1 MTEDKNQELKLS
13 TISEAQ
19 KNYVSIARNYFSPK
33 GKGANL
39 SLLKKIFL
47 WSSLLMSL
55 GIMLPQVLSESKRQE
70 VAEEI
75 MADHNKATG
84 SEQIEIPAIQ
94 NDDASRG
101 KKTPSDSGGGG
112 KRQSVDKI
120 KSIDLRS
127 QGSPPAGSEAFATL
141 ISGGANGM
149 VKAMLT
155 ENLTLNGDLYAAK
168 NSVLI
173 GKGSSSDQRLFV
185 KFSRIVSPEGKSKK
199 ISAQAYD
206 FSDRIRGLIGKK
218 VSDRMFKIA
227 ASSALIFLGGMAD
240 TMQSNEP
247 NLNGTAP
254 RKSMRD
260 AALGGV
266 AQATT
271 EHGRRYLEE
280 LDRDNRIEVKSETQF
295 VVIFEDEEDKNE

>member
-1 MTEDKNQELKLS
+1 MTDDKNQELKRA
-13 TISEAQ
+13 TTDEAQ
-19 KNYVSIARNYFSPK
+19 KNYISIAKNYFSPK

-47 WSSLLMSL
+47 WASLLMSL
-55 GIMLPQVLSESKRQE
+55 GVMLPQVLSESKRQE

-75 MADHNKATG
+75 RADQSKTYDKDMVAV
-84 SEQIEIPAIQ
+84 PPIQ
-94 NDDASRG
+94 NDDGRRN
-101 KKTPSDSGGGG
+101 KKTSSESGSGN

-120 KSIDLRS
+120 QSIDLRT
-127 QGSPPAGSEAFATL
+127 QVSPPAGSESFATL

-149 VKAMLT
+149 VKAMLS
-155 ENLTLNGDLYAAK
+155 ENLMLNGDLYAAK
-168 NSVLI
+168 NSILI
-173 GKGSSSDQRLFV
+173 GKGTSSDQRLFIQ
-185 KFSRIVSPEGKSKK
+185 FSRIVSPEGKAKK

-240 TMQSNEP
+240 SMQSSEP
-247 NLNGTAP
+247 NMLGSAP
-254 RKSMRD
+254 KKSMRD

-280 LDRDNRIEVKSETQF
+280 INQENRIEVKSETQF

>member
-1 MTEDKNQELKLS
+1 MTDDKNQELKRA
-13 TISEAQ
+13 TTDEAQ
-19 KNYVSIARNYFSPK
+19 KNYISIAKNYFSPK

-39 SLLKKIFL
+39 SLLKKMFL
-47 WSSLLMSL
+47 WASLLISL
-55 GIMLPQVLSESKRQE
+55 GVMLPQVLSESKRQE

-75 MADHNKATG
+75 RADQSKTYDKDMVAV
-84 SEQIEIPAIQ
+84 PPIQ
-94 NDDASRG
+94 NDDGTRN
-101 KKTPSDSGGGG
+101 KKTSSESGSGN
-112 KRQSVDKI
+112 KRHSVDKI
-120 KSIDLRS
+120 QSIDLRT
-127 QGSPPAGSEAFATL
+127 QVSPPAGSESFATL

-149 VKAMLT
+149 VKAMLS
-155 ENLTLNGDLYAAK
+155 ENLMLNGDLYAAK
-168 NSVLI
+168 NSILI
-173 GKGSSSDQRLFV
+173 GKGTSSDQRLFI
-185 KFSRIVSPEGKSKK
+185 KFSRIVSPEGKAKK

-240 TMQSNEP
+240 SMQSSEP
-247 NLNGTAP
+247 NMLGSAP
-254 RKSMRD
+254 KKSMRD

-280 LDRDNRIEVKSETQF
+280 INQDNRIEVKSETQF

>member
-94 NDDASRG
+94 NDDGSRG

-149 VKAMLT
+149 VKAMLS

-173 GKGSSSDQRLFV
+173 GKGSSSEQRLFV
-185 KFSRIVSPEGKSKK
+185 KFTRIVSPEGKSKK

-247 NLNGTAP
+247 NMTGTAP